1 MTASKEQSYLLN
13 AVEGWFNRPDQIQH
27 YAKECAQAP
36 TEAEQHLLST
46 MPGQGSVLD
55 VGCGAGRISFIL
67 AGQGYQVTGIDV
79 SSGLLQLA
87 RQIAIDKGLAITFLQ
102 NEGAVLP
109 FPDGAFDS
117 AIVFK
122 VLCYLP
128 TRELRSVFLKE
139 LHRVLK
145 PGGICILTQHIVP
158 DEFQDDGRDEHFA
171 QSEASRFSIIERG
184 DHLPLGVGY
193 VHWFTVDELRKEM
206 DDTNFDIE
214 IFVSDEAYDGTGYM
228 QLVRLSKRGS
238 LTPARSD

>member
-1 MTASKEQSYLLN
+1 MTASKEQSYLLS

-27 YAKECAQAP
+27 YAKECEEAP

-67 AGQGYQVTGIDV
+67 AGQGYRVTGIDV

-87 RQIAIDKGLAITFLQ
+87 RQNGIDKGLTISFLQ
-102 NEGAVLP
+102 NEGADLP

-145 PGGICILTQHIVP
+145 PGGSCILTQHIVP

-171 QSEASRFSIIERG
+171 KSEAARFSILERG

-193 VHWFTVDELRKEM
+193 VHWFTVEELEEEL
-206 DDTNFDIE
+206 NNAHFDIE
-214 IFVSDEAYDGTGYM
+214 IFESDEAYGGNGFM
-228 QLVRLSKRGS
+228 QLVRLSKRNN
-238 LTPARSD
+238 

>member
-1 MTASKEQSYLLN
+1 MTVSKEQNYLLN
-13 AVEGWFNRPDQIQH
+13 AVIGWFNRPDQIQH
-27 YAKECAQAP
+27 YAKECEEAP

-46 MPGQGSVLD
+46 MPRQGSVLD

-67 AGQGYQVTGIDV
+67 AGQGYRVTGIDV

-87 RQIAIDKGLAITFLQ
+87 RQNAIDKGLTISFLQ
-102 NEGAVLP
+102 NEGADLP

-117 AIVFK
+117 AVVFK

-145 PGGICILTQHIVP
+145 PGGSCILTQHIVP

-171 QSEASRFSIIERG
+171 KSEVARFSILERG

-193 VHWFTVDELRKEM
+193 VHWFTVEELEEEL
-206 DDTNFDIE
+206 NNAHFDIE
-214 IFVSDEAYDGTGYM
+214 IFESDEAYGGNGFM
-228 QLVRLSKRGS
+228 QLVRLSKRNN
-238 LTPARSD
+238 